1 MEWNNLI
8 LNWQWFVRTRT
19 TNWRF
24 EHEPTGWQARGS
36 AKRHRSN
43 GLTCTNCTINRGRI
57 VIGILMMLKRVRETK
72 AMSGVSTLSDDSNT
86 KVINDVKETYTVT
99 IQQDI
104 SESRLSTVENQL
116 LSLMKS
122 AMSNH
127 VLVSNR
133 NIKKLNNLSLEA
145 NL

>member
-1 MEWNNLI
+1 
-8 LNWQWFVRTRT
+8 
-19 TNWRF
+19 
-24 EHEPTGWQARGS
+24 
-36 AKRHRSN
+36 
-43 GLTCTNCTINRGRI
+43 
-57 VIGILMMLKRVRETK
+57 MMLKRVRETK